1 MSGEAEKGVAEMKK
15 ERTYID
21 KVHTWGR
28 IWCVMALALFL
39 SVPVAMCLHFGV
51 WPETGVVLKGV
62 GGLWLFLVTG
72 VVEVIAYSPMLG
84 AGGTYLSFISGNIMN
99 LKMPCAINAME
110 NAKVK
115 ANTEEGE
122 VITTIAIC
130 SSIIVTTVVIAVCV
144 IVFAMNPSFSKVMAS
159 DAFAPAF
166 RQVTYTI
173 FGSLAASYFIKHW
186 KISIFPIAAV
196 TVALIITNLEIGVL
210 IPIGVVLSMLGAHVM
225 YKLKLV

>member
-1 MSGEAEKGVAEMKK
+1 MNKSYM
-15 ERTYID
+15 D

-28 IWCVMALALFL
+28 ISCIISLVFFLCIPLAISLHFNVWPNL
-39 SVPVAMCLHFGV
+39 SVIG
-51 WPETGVVLKGV
+51 KG
-62 GGLWLFLVTG
+62 LASLLIFFVTG

-84 AGGTYLSFISGNIMN
+84 AGGTYLSFVSGNIMN
-99 LKMPCAINAME
+99 LKMPCALNAME

-122 VITTIAIC
+122 VITTIAIAA
-130 SSIIVTTVVIAVCV
+130 STITTTVIIAVFV
-144 IVFAMNPSFSKVMAS
+144 IIFALNPKFSEIMSS
-159 DAFAPAF
+159 DTFSPAF
-166 RQVTYTI
+166 QQVTYTI
-173 FGSLAASYFIKHW
+173 FGSLAATYFVKHW

-196 TVALIITNLEIGVL
+196 TVLLLFIDPGIGVL

>member
-1 MSGEAEKGVAEMKK
+1 MKK
-15 ERTYID
+15 EKTYFD

-28 IWCVMALALFL
+28 IWCAMAFALFI
-39 SVPVAMCLHFGV
+39 SIPVAVCLHLNV
-51 WPETGVVLKGV
+51 WPEVPMVLKGV
-62 GGLWLFLVTG
+62 GGLWLFLLTG
-72 VVEVIAYSPMLG
+72 IIEVVAYSPMLG

-122 VITTIAIC
+122 VITTIAI
-130 SSIIVTTVVIAVCV
+130 SASIIVTTVVIGLCV
-144 IVFAMNPSFSKVMAS
+144 IVFAINPSFSNLMAS

-173 FGSLAASYFIKHW
+173 FGSLAASYFMKHW

-196 TVALIITNLEIGVL
+196 VVVLLFVDPGISVL
-210 IPIGVVLSMLGAHVM
+210 IPIGVVFSMVGAHIM
-225 YKLKLV
+225 YKLKMV